1 MTADTNDNYEALVQ
15 FLYRAPIGL
24 AQVSASGAIE
34 MLNPMAAQLL
44 MPLSTDGALDN
55 LFEVLATV
63 APTLPQ
69 LARDFDEPAGV
80 VCESLRVSLGESAH
94 ANGVAERRQ
103 SRVLSISLLKFDNGS
118 MMAVL
123 TDATHEVARAHQ
135 ELAKGLHDAART
147 DALTQMPNRAA
158 LRDHL
163 QQLMGLCPDA
173 AAREFAV
180 VFINCDR
187 FKLIND
193 TLGHAAG
200 DDVLGLMAG
209 RLRATLRS
217 GDRVGPAGGPGQ
229 MAARIGSD
237 EFVIILDGI
246 RALDDLLAVAR
257 RLLDVLSLPYQ
268 TCGNQISCGIS
279 MGLLTGAEASGDA
292 DAVLQ
297 DASIAMVEAKR
308 AGGARLAVFNP
319 GMRERAAQRGA
330 MEIALR
336 RALERGELFVLY
348 QPVVGLQHGSGIDRA
363 AGVEALVRWQHP
375 ERGMVSPLEFIGVA
389 EECGLIGA
397 LGDFVLTT
405 ACADFMHW
413 QAVLGARAP
422 HRMAVNLSR
431 AQLADPGLK
440 NRVQEILQAC
450 GMAPDCL
457 QLEITE
463 SLAAQD
469 ETVQGRLHEL
479 KTLGLTLALDDFG
492 TGYSSLSSL
501 HLLPVDTV
509 KIDRSFVSQAETSAH
524 HRVLIGA
531 TLQVARSLGMGT
543 VAEGIETAFQAQFVR
558 EIGCDKGQGFLFSR
572 PVSAA
577 AILQWVMDEAPVA
590 AG

>member
-1 MTADTNDNYEALVQ
+1 
-15 FLYRAPIGL
+15 
-24 AQVSASGAIE
+24 
-34 MLNPMAAQLL
+34 
-44 MPLSTDGALDN
+44 
-55 LFEVLATV
+55 
-63 APTLPQ
+63 
-69 LARDFDEPAGV
+69 
-80 VCESLRVSLGESAH
+80 
-94 ANGVAERRQ
+94 
-103 SRVLSISLLKFDNGS
+103 
-118 MMAVL
+118 
-123 TDATHEVARAHQ
+123 
-135 ELAKGLHDAART
+135 
-147 DALTQMPNRAA
+147 
-158 LRDHL
+158 
-163 QQLMGLCPDA
+163 
-173 AAREFAV
+173 
-180 VFINCDR
+180 
-187 FKLIND
+187 
-193 TLGHAAG
+193 
-200 DDVLGLMAG
+200 
-209 RLRATLRS
+209 
-217 GDRVGPAGGPGQ
+217 
-229 MAARIGSD
+229 
-237 EFVIILDGI
+237 
-246 RALDDLLAVAR
+246 
-257 RLLDVLSLPYQ
+257 
-268 TCGNQISCGIS
+268 
-279 MGLLTGAEASGDA
+279 
-292 DAVLQ
+292 
-297 DASIAMVEAKR
+297 VEAKR
-308 AGGARLAVFNP
+308 AGGARLAVFDP

-348 QPVVGLQHGSGIDRA
+348 QPVVGLQQGAGIDHA

-397 LGDFVLTT
+397 LGDFVLRT

-422 HRMAVNLSR
+422 RRMAVNLSR

-469 ETVQGRLHEL
+469 ETVQARLHEL